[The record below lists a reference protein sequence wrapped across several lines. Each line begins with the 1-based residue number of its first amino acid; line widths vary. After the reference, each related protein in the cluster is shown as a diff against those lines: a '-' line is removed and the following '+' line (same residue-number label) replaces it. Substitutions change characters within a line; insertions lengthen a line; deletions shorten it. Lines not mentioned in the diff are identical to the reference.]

1 MLSLIIAI
9 VWCITGFYLAFT
21 ALKEMKSCSVNPHLR
36 KLGVKSK
43 THLTPTPVTFVVV
56 SVLLSP
62 FGVWADSLAR
72 DIVRSLNN
80 GN

>member
-9 VWCITGFYLAFT
+9 IWCVTGFYLAFT
-21 ALKEMKSCSVNPHLR
+21 AIKQMKSSSVNPHLR

-43 THLTPTPVTFVVV
+43 SHILPTPVTFVVV
-56 SVLLSP
+56 SALLSP
-62 FGVWADSLAR
+62 FGVWADTVAR